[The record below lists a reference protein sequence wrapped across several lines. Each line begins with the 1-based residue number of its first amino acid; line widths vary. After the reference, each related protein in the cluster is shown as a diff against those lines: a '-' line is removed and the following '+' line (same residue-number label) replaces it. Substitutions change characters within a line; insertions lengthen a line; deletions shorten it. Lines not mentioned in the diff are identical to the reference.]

1 MLIGMP
7 YERGQSM
14 SSGRL
19 FSQAMERSIPLIL
32 VRQEGGEGLGVHKSD
47 TEELKEQDDLE
58 MIWQRG

>member
-14 SSGRL
+14 TSGRL

-32 VRQEGGEGLGVHKSD
+32 VRQEGGEGVGYIKVTWKN
-47 TEELKEQDDLE
+47 
-58 MIWQRG
+58 